1 MFSSTAA
8 RSQNCLKARL
18 EGNLNILGKTHGL
31 CCNLP
36 QPIQRRNH
44 FCFLALFACFFLPF
58 SRFLANPRPQRL
70 LGQFLLAYTNI
81 YKSKLLYGYKV
92 ICYKLYYIILLH
104 YYILIIY
111 YIILIILYY
120 VIPIYAYI
128 NSPVFPQ
135 IPPTSKVIP
144 VSTPPWSACCTSLQP
159 CPRVMPHC
167 SWSLSESSSAVWRH
181 WRSCGSTLWR
191 RCWRFWVD
199 EWFNGHFRNRL
210 IGGTDSIYKAYF
222 SGLFFRGY
230 PPKIWP
236 EKWYSTS
243 NLGSFFI
250 PIDHWVI

>member
-104 YYILIIY
+104 YIIYYNILY

-128 NSPVFPQ
+128 NSPVFPKFLQ
-135 IPPTSKVIP
+135 LPRSFRSQRRPGAHVVLPSSPALGWCHIAADRWASHRARCGDTGGVVARRCGDVVGGFGLMSDSMATSGTDWLEVPIPYIRPIFQAYFLGDIPPKYGLKNGTV
-144 VSTPPWSACCTSLQP
+144 PP
-159 CPRVMPHC
+159 
-167 SWSLSESSSAVWRH
+167 
-181 WRSCGSTLWR
+181 
-191 RCWRFWVD
+191 
-199 EWFNGHFRNRL
+199 
-210 IGGTDSIYKAYF
+210 I
-222 SGLFFRGY
+222 
-230 PPKIWP
+230 
-236 EKWYSTS
+236 
-243 NLGSFFI
+243 
-250 PIDHWVI
+250 